1 MGEEVEEP
9 LPIPS
14 PTPPR
19 EGLGEREGVSEKVRV
34 WTWVTLTSPVGEG
47 PWGVAVGGPGDAVP
61 PSPFGVPVGGV
72 ALGEACP
79 TVAVGASC
87 VAVGVAVSPPA
98 PAPPAIGEKDPP
110 TKDVGV
116 A

>member
-9 LPIPS
+9 VPIPS

-19 EGLGEREGVSEKVRV
+19 EGLGEREGVSEKVWV
-34 WTWVTLTSPVGEG
+34 WTCVTLPNSVGEG
-47 PWGVAVGGPGDAVP
+47 PWGVAVGGPGDAEP
-61 PSPFGVPVGGV
+61 PSPFGVLVGGV

-79 TVAVGASC
+79 AVAVGASC
-87 VAVGVAVSPPA
+87 VAVGLAVSPPA
-98 PAPPAIGEKDPP
+98 PPPPAIGEKDPP
-110 TKDVGV
+110 TTDVGV